1 MQYNENRQHTAP
13 PAEWLVVSG
22 YLIEGAEERDGD
34 VCQGQVQEEVVG
46 HGSHPCINN
55 LSTCQ
60 HVNMLICQLVNISTC
75 QLVNLSICQHINM
88 LICQLVN
95 MSTC

>member
-1 MQYNENRQHTAP
+1 MQYNENRQQRRFLTCCSSSRVVYGH
-13 PAEWLVVSG
+13 LVK
-22 YLIEGAEERDGD
+22 GAEERDGD

-75 QLVNLSICQHINM
+75 QF
-88 LICQLVN
+88 VN
-95 MSTC
+95 MSTCQNVNAGESYSQ